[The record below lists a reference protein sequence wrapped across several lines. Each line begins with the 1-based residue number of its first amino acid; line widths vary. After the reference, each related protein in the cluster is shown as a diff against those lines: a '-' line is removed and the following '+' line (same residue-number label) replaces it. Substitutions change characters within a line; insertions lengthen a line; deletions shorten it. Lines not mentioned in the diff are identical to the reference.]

1 MTGGMYAGKVAAE
14 AIAAGDC
21 SKKFLKKYDEE
32 VRKELKSEIDKYKKP
47 QEFLLSLSDDELN
60 DIAKAFQD
68 VNFEKISTTELIKN
82 LVKVSPKALLKLGKL
97 I

>member
-1 MTGGMYAGKVAAE
+1 MKLTS
-14 AIAAGDC
+14 I
-21 SKKFLKKYDEE
+21 
-32 VRKELKSEIDKYKKP
+32 KKP
-47 QEFLLSLSDDELN
+47 QEFLLSLSDEELN